1 MSNYTSVFK
10 KKDQALS
17 ENSSMTGK
25 NTDPESLSFIPGMKK
40 EMKLMRIR
48 FLILLLISNIAVA
61 FIVNSPQEDDE
72 VLVEKVL
79 LDHADHIKI
88 TMPLR
93 LQLTIPS
100 DVNEIP
106 ISLYDL
112 NKKQIVAL
120 AYLHPVPENETSS
133 DFLAGEE
140 LPKHEVEIHHQ
151 DMKKIVHLPLGE
163 IIAYPYNPNLQ
174 KQVTFKRSVPHE
186 VQF

>member
-17 ENSSMTGK
+17 ENSSTTGK
-25 NTDPESLSFIPGMKK
+25 STDPESLSFIPGMKK

-61 FIVNSPQEDDE
+61 FIVNSPNEDDHI
-72 VLVEKVL
+72 VAEKTL
-79 LDHADHIKI
+79 IDHAHHIKI
-88 TMPLR
+88 KIPLI
-93 LQLTIPS
+93 LQLTIPN
-100 DVNEIP
+100 DVKEIP
-106 ISLYDL
+106 ISLYDMS
-112 NKKQIVAL
+112 KKQIVAL
-120 AYLHPVPENETSS
+120 AYLHPVTNDEAS
-133 DFLAGEE
+133 DFLNGEG
-140 LPKHEVEIHHQ
+140 PPTHEVEIHHQ

-163 IIAYPYNPNLQ
+163 IIAYPYNPSLQ